1 MISNFLNI
9 SDLSSQNLKDIL
21 NIETN
26 NTNFLK
32 NKSIGMIFE
41 KYSTRTRLSFN
52 VGISQLSGD
61 PVDIKFEEL
70 NISRDESFEDTFR
83 AMSCYLDGLVYR
95 TNDHNKLIKASK
107 YFNKPIINALSDIS
121 HPCQALSDLYTLKET
136 FNSLDVSVLWMGDMN
151 NVCFSLVEV
160 ANLIEEFKLTIC
172 SPKEI
177 SENLKWNTKSN
188 INIVNKISDID
199 LSSIQCVMTDVFI
212 SMNDQENEAKVNLL
226 KDYIVNDDLMAKTG
240 KDSIFMHCL
249 PAKVG
254 FEVSKSVFESSKSIV
269 WRQAY
274 NRMIAQKKLLQFIN
288 WD

>member
-1 MISNFLNI
+1 MKNFFNI
-9 SDLSSQNLKDIL
+9 SDLNTQNLRDIL
-21 NIETN
+21 NIEGTN
-26 NTNFLK
+26 NNFLQS
-32 NKSIGMIFE
+32 KSIGMIFE

-52 VGISQLSGD
+52 VGISQLGGNS
-61 PVDIKFEEL
+61 VDIKFEEL
-70 NISRDESFEDTFR
+70 NISREESFEDTFK
-83 AMSCYLDGLVYR
+83 AMNCYLDGLVYR
-95 TNDHNKLIKASK
+95 TSDHSKLINASK
-107 YFNKPIINALSDIS
+107 YFKRPIINALSDLS
-121 HPCQALSDLYTLKET
+121 HPCQALSDLYTLKES
-136 FNSLDVSVLWMGDMN
+136 FNSLDVSVLWIGDMN

-172 SPKEI
+172 SPREI
-177 SENLKWNTKSN
+177 SENLKWNTNSN

-226 KDYIVNDDLMAKTG
+226 KDYIVNDDLMAKTS

-249 PAKVG
+249 PAKIG

-288 WD
+288 WN